1 MNRRDLTLIT
11 LSVLAIGVG
20 CQKSTTDPSIGPGT
34 ALLGRVEGTVT
45 IGPNC
50 PVQQPNVPCPTT
62 PEAYAARKVEIYDS
76 GHKTLLRTENID
88 SQGNYAD
95 VLPAGSYVVD
105 LKKTGIDR
113 SSDVPKSVTLAAGAA
128 VRVDINIDTG
138 IR

>member
-1 MNRRDLTLIT
+1 M
-11 LSVLAIGVG
+11 
-20 CQKSTTDPSIGPGT
+20 
-34 ALLGRVEGTVT
+34 
-45 IGPNC
+45 
-50 PVQQPNVPCPTT
+50 
-62 PEAYAARKVEIYDS
+62 EIYDS
-76 GHKTLLRTENID
+76 GHKMLLRTENID

-113 SSDVPKSVTLAAGAA
+113 SSDVPKSVTLAAGAS